1 MKSYILKVKSVLDE
15 DVIIKFTFESNKKYS
30 KKLLNDISNY
40 LEIAVKEIDN
50 DESIKTADE
59 EKKLINFFLEGI
71 LNDGW
76 NWKIRIY
83 INVYSYFI

>member
-1 MKSYILKVKSVLDE
+1 MKSYILKVKSLLDE

-76 NWKIRIY
+76 N
-83 INVYSYFI
+83 